1 MMASTVYCQS
11 PSVLQRQVAREVLIT
26 RVDYGSVDSLGG
38 TAFDAWQLLERPV
51 TSEQL
56 VASMAGRYRLDA
68 ERIRQDVEELLK
80 DLVQRQ
86 WVTSLERA

>member
-1 MMASTVYCQS
+1 MPSTVYCQS

-26 RVDYGSVDSLGG
+26 RVDKGAVDSLAGP
-38 TAFDAWQLLERPV
+38 AFDAWQLLERPL
-51 TSEQL
+51 TAEQL
-56 VASMAGRYRLDA
+56 VASLAASYQVDG
-68 ERIRQDVEELLK
+68 ERIQWDVENLLQ